1 MLRLARHCRQMLL
14 FVPDIRI
21 LSEKYH
27 RFSTF
32 YDLFFLSKDD
42 PCLFCPAIR
51 KFKPSDGI
59 KERKQKGKKS
69 ETHTYSSIP
78 IPMPF
83 LVELI
88 AENVIS
94 LNRGGGVRMKRARR
108 HEIEARICIFPCWF
122 RVGSRAT
129 RGGTSTE
136 RRFLNRSGAY
146 RARTTRGLKIRRIDR
161 IITRT

>member
-1 MLRLARHCRQMLL
+1 MLQLARHRWQMLL
-14 FVPDIRI
+14 FVPDIPW
-21 LSEKYH
+21 EKYR
-27 RFSTF
+27 RFYILQSF
-32 YDLFFLSKDD
+32 LFIEGRSSSLLPGNEKTRTK
-42 PCLFCPAIR
+42 PRNKR
-51 KFKPSDGI
+51 K
-59 KERKQKGKKS
+59 RGKRRKS
-69 ETHTYSSIP
+69 ETHIYSSIP

-108 HEIEARICIFPCWF
+108 HEIEGRICIFPCWF

>member
-42 PCLFCPAIR
+42 PCLFCPATR
-51 KFKPSDGI
+51 KLKPSDGI

>member
-1 MLRLARHCRQMLL
+1 MFEFYRKSTTVSLY
-14 FVPDIRI
+14 FTI
-21 LSEKYH
+21 
-27 RFSTF
+27 FSF
-32 YDLFFLSKDD
+32 YRRMS
-42 PCLFCPAIR
+42 CLFCPATR
-51 KFKPSDGI
+51 KLKPSDGI
-59 KERKQKGKKS
+59 KKKRKQKRKKS

-94 LNRGGGVRMKRARR
+94 LNHGGGVRMKRARR